1 MAYTAIATTTAG
13 RNGHVDS
20 SDGVLHLDLAM
31 PGSGKKGATNPEQLF
46 AAGYSSCFGS
56 AILAVAGADKLKPDN
71 VQVTAEVTLVVNGHD
86 YSIAV
91 KLKAKIDAPPPALAP
106 PSRTVWCVMGGALSP
121 PAAARTASMPWAP
134 NSAMPCCRYCWT
146 SPTWRPWTP
155 CPAPCPLPGGR
166 STRW

>member
-31 PGSGKKGATNPEQLF
+31 PGSGKPGATNPEQLF

-56 AILAVAGADKLKPDN
+56 AILAVAGKDKLKPEG
-71 VQVTAEVTLVVNGHD
+71 VQVTAEVTLVVNGND

-91 KLKAKIDAPPPALAP
+91 KLKAKIDGV
-106 PSRTVWCVMGGALSP
+106 SREEAEKLLH
-121 PAAARTASMPWAP
+121 TAHQV
-134 NSAMPCCRYCWT
+134 
-146 SPTWRPWTP
+146 
-155 CPAPCPLPGGR
+155 CPYSKA
-166 STRW
+166 TRNNIPVELELV

>member
-31 PGSGKKGATNPEQLF
+31 PVSGKANATNPEQLF

-56 AILAVAGADKLKPDN
+56 AILAVAGKDKLKPEG
-71 VQVTAEVTLVVNGHD
+71 VAVTAEVTLVVNGHD

-91 KLKAKIDAPPPALAP
+91 KLKAKIDGV
-106 PSRTVWCVMGGALSP
+106 SREEAEKLLH
-121 PAAARTASMPWAP
+121 TAHQV
-134 NSAMPCCRYCWT
+134 
-146 SPTWRPWTP
+146 
-155 CPAPCPLPGGR
+155 CPYSKA
-166 STRW
+166 TRGNIPVELELL